1 MFYGRSH
8 PHKHRHSYERHRRGQ
23 VVHFLVGVRSCPVY
37 SGLPNIAGY
46 LNAANLGNVPTEF
59 VEPATGALRVGRYST
74 GKAVPDIDQSIQKIV
89 NDLSF
94 NAALSS
100 AIYGSA
106 TTVQTASLRAYTL
119 IRYV

>member
-1 MFYGRSH
+1 VLRSR
-8 PHKHRHSYERHRRGQ
+8 PARN
-23 VVHFLVGVRSCPVY
+23 FLLY
-37 SGLPNIAGY
+37 SDGPNIAGY